1 MSRLESMRRRLTAQI
16 DGLNWAAADVAPRS
30 GDAVE
35 LGLGNG
41 RTYDHLREIMPQRR
55 IWVIDRAM
63 MAHPSCVPTQADYLE
78 GEATEMLRRIIDGG
92 HPVIL
97 AHYDLSK
104 GVPEEDAALAA
115 SVAPLLEEMVTPGGL
130 VVSGQVLPGLTR
142 VKGPGLIDPD
152 RYFFYRI

>member
-16 DGLNWAAADVAPRS
+16 DGLNWAAADVAPRR
-30 GDAVE
+30 GDVVE

-41 RTYDHLREIMPQRR
+41 RTYDHLREIMPHRR
-55 IWVIDRAM
+55 IWVVDRQM
-63 MAHPSCVPTQADYLE
+63 RAHPSCVPPADDFLE
-78 GEATEMLRRIIDGG
+78 GEATSMLRRIIRAG

-104 GVPEEDAALAA
+104 GVPEADAELAA
-115 SVAPLLEEMVTPGGL
+115 SISPLLEELVTPGGL
-130 VVSGQVLPGLTR
+130 VVSGQMLPHLTR
-142 VKGPGLIDPD
+142 IKGPGLIEPD